1 MKKINELKA
10 GAILSYVNLGIS
22 CVIPLLYT
30 PIMLELLGQAEY
42 GIYSLSNSV
51 ISYLSLLNFGMG
63 SAVSRYVV
71 KCRAENDKDG
81 VERVTG
87 LFTLIYMA
95 LAVLVCIVGFLLT
108 FSADRFFSKGLTG
121 AEIDR
126 LKILLVIMTVST
138 AVSFPVSVFSSI
150 CVAYERYVF
159 RRFWDIATTIASP
172 ILNLIILYAGGKSIG
187 MALVGFAM
195 QLIYV
200 PVFVGYCIKRLD
212 IHPKFKGFP
221 KGLLR
226 EIWSFS
232 AFVFFSM
239 IVDLLYWSTDKLLIG
254 ALVGSVAVAV
264 YNVGNVFT
272 NMLQNMSSS
281 ISSVFAPRVTT
292 LVVLRNDPKEI
303 SSLLVRVGRIQY
315 LIVAFV
321 LSGYIVFGQQFIH
334 FWAGDEYR
342 GAYWVALMTM
352 IPLSI
357 PLIQNIAYNTIL
369 AQRKHQ
375 FRAVVYAIIAVLNV
389 VSTYIVLPIYGI
401 VGAAVCTGIAFV
413 LGNGIIMNIYY
424 YRVTK
429 LDIPLFWKN
438 IGKMSVVSIAL
449 VALSYPIV
457 NFVIPYQSI
466 GLFLAEVAAFSAVY
480 LTATWFITM
489 NDYERDIFGGM
500 FTKLFRAVFRKG

>member
-1 MKKINELKA
+1 MKKVNELKA

-42 GIYSLSNSV
+42 GVYSLSNSV

-87 LFTLIYMA
+87 LFTLIYIA
-95 LAVLVCIVGFLLT
+95 LAVLVCLVGFVLS
-108 FSADRFFSKGLTG
+108 FSADRFFSNGLTG

-126 LKILLVIMTVST
+126 LQVLLLIMTVST

-159 RRFWDIATTIASP
+159 RRFWDIATTLASP

-187 MALVGFAM
+187 MALVGLAM
-195 QLIYV
+195 QLVYV

-254 ALVGSVAVAV
+254 ALLGSVAVAV

-303 SSLLVRVGRIQY
+303 SDLLIRVGRIQY
-315 LIVAFV
+315 LIVAFM

-334 FWAGDEYR
+334 FWSGDAYLD
-342 GAYWVALMTM
+342 AYWVALMTM
-352 IPLSI
+352 VPLSV
-357 PLIQNIAYNTIL
+357 PLIQNVAFTTIL
-369 AQRKHQ
+369 AQNKHQ
-375 FRAVVYAIIAVLNV
+375 FRAIIYAIIAVMNV
-389 VSTYIVLPIYGI
+389 ISTYIVLPVYGI
-401 VGAAVCTGIAFV
+401 IGAAICTGIAFIF
-413 LGNGIIMNIYY
+413 GNGIIMNVYY

-438 IGKMSVVSIAL
+438 IGKMSIVPGISIL
-449 VALSYPIV
+449 VAYPIV
-457 NFVIPYQSI
+457 NVIIPYISI
-466 GLFLAEVAAFSAVY
+466 PVFLTQVVIYSMIY
-480 LTATWFITM
+480 LTSIWVFTM
-489 NDYERDIFGGM
+489 NTYEK
-500 FTKLFRAVFRKG
+500 KLVLDLFYKITSIINRRK

>member
-1 MKKINELKA
+1 MKKVNELKA

-42 GIYSLSNSV
+42 GVYSLSNSV

-95 LAVLVCIVGFLLT
+95 LAVLVCVVGLVLT

-121 AEIDR
+121 AEISR
-126 LKILLVIMTVST
+126 LKVLLLIMTVST

-221 KGLLR
+221 KGLLQ

-334 FWAGDEYR
+334 FWSGDEYLD
-342 GAYWVALMTM
+342 AYWVALMTM
-352 IPLSI
+352 VPLSV
-357 PLIQNIAYNTIL
+357 PLIQNVAFTTIL
-369 AQRKHQ
+369 AQNKHQ
-375 FRAVVYAIIAVLNV
+375 FRAVIYAIIAVMNV
-389 VSTYIVLPIYGI
+389 ISTYIVLPVYGI
-401 VGAAVCTGIAFV
+401 IGAAVCTGIAFI

-438 IGKMSVVSIAL
+438 IGKMSIVPGISIL
-449 VALSYPIV
+449 VEYPLFNVI
-457 NFVIPYQSI
+457 IPYISMPVFLTQVVIYSVI
-466 GLFLAEVAAFSAVY
+466 YLTLIWVFTMNTYERKLFLDLFY
-480 LTATWFITM
+480 KITDM
-489 NDYERDIFGGM
+489 INR
-500 FTKLFRAVFRKG
+500 RK

>member
-1 MKKINELKA
+1 MKKVNELKA

-42 GIYSLSNSV
+42 GVYSLSNSV

-87 LFTLIYMA
+87 LFTLIYIA
-95 LAVLVCIVGFLLT
+95 LAVLVCLVGFVLS
-108 FSADRFFSKGLTG
+108 FSADRFFSNGLTG

-126 LKILLVIMTVST
+126 LQVLLLIMTVST

-159 RRFWDIATTIASP
+159 RRFWDIATTLASP

-187 MALVGFAM
+187 MALVGLAM
-195 QLIYV
+195 QLVYV

-212 IHPKFKGFP
+212 IHPKFKGFS

-254 ALVGSVAVAV
+254 ALLGSVAVAV

-281 ISSVFAPRVTT
+281 ISSVFVPRVTT

-303 SSLLVRVGRIQY
+303 SDLLVRVGRIQY

-321 LSGYIVFGQQFIH
+321 LSGYIVFGRQFIH

-342 GAYWVALMTM
+342 SAYWVALMTM

-375 FRAVVYAIIAVLNV
+375 FRTMVYAIIAVLNV

-401 VGAAVCTGIAFV
+401 VGAAACTGIAFV

-438 IGKMSVVSIAL
+438 IGEMSVVSIAL

-457 NFVIPYQSI
+457 NFVVPYQSI

-500 FTKLFRAVFRKG
+500 FTKLFRVVFRKG